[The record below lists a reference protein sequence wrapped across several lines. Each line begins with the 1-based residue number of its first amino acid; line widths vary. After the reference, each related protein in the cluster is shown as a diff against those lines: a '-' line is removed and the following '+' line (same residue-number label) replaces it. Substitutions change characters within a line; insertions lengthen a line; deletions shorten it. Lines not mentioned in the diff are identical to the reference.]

1 MNRRDNI
8 VHNIDKPL
16 VIIYLLLMA
25 MGWANIYSAAYDP
38 DHANLF
44 DRAREYGA
52 QIIWI

>member
-1 MNRRDNI
+1 MSQRDSI
-8 VHNIDKPL
+8 ARNIDKPL

-38 DHANLF
+38 AHANLF

-52 QIIWI
+52 